1 MVAVRAVAQNEQLE
15 WRRLL
20 DEWQRA
26 FEHYEVTCGS
36 WCGVSLPKRELEEPG
51 EFSPEQTI
59 RELINVKQEIGRL
72 IAETEALL
80 H

>member
-20 DEWQRA
+20 DDWQQA
-26 FEHYEVTCGS
+26 FEHYEVTCSSEG
-36 WCGVSLPKRELEEPG
+36 PTEL
-51 EFSPEQTI
+51 SPEQTI